1 MDQIS
6 LERRSSAAC
15 DEGETTME
23 KIMACVLVLGFAGTS
38 GLVFKGMSTK
48 PHTQAVSVE
57 MAGDAAYRDGLFL
70 GKLNREA
77 KPHMLAPVGRWS
89 TEKDRASFV
98 QGYRQGLNSN
108 ERD

>member
-1 MDQIS
+1 
-6 LERRSSAAC
+6 
-15 DEGETTME
+15 ME

-38 GLVFKGMSTK
+38 GLVFKGMNTK
-48 PHTQAVSVE
+48 PQIRAVSVE

-98 QGYRQGLNSN
+98 QGYRQGLDGNG
-108 ERD
+108 RD

>member
-1 MDQIS
+1 
-6 LERRSSAAC
+6 
-15 DEGETTME
+15 ME

-38 GLVFKGMSTK
+38 GLVFKGMSPK
-48 PHTQAVSVE
+48 PQIRAVSVE

-70 GKLNREA
+70 GKLNREGRQ
-77 KPHMLAPVGRWS
+77 HMLAPVGRWS

-98 QGYRQGLNSN
+98 QGYRQGLESS

>member
-1 MDQIS
+1 
-6 LERRSSAAC
+6 
-15 DEGETTME
+15 ME

-38 GLVFKGMSTK
+38 GLLFKGMNTK
-48 PHTQAVSVE
+48 PQIRAVSVE

-70 GKLNREA
+70 GKLNRDA
-77 KPHMLAPVGRWS
+77 RPHVLAPIGRWS

-98 QGYRQGLNSN
+98 QGYRRGLDNN

>member
-1 MDQIS
+1 
-6 LERRSSAAC
+6 
-15 DEGETTME
+15 ME

-38 GLVFKGMSTK
+38 GLVFKGMNTK
-48 PHTQAVSVE
+48 PQIRAVSVK

-70 GKLNREA
+70 GKLNRQA

-89 TEKDRASFV
+89 TEKDRASFL
-98 QGYRQGLNSN
+98 QGYRQGLDGN

>member
-1 MDQIS
+1 
-6 LERRSSAAC
+6 
-15 DEGETTME
+15 ME

-38 GLVFKGMSTK
+38 GLVFKGISTK
-48 PHTQAVSVE
+48 PQIRAVSAVSVE

-70 GKLNREA
+70 GKLNREGRQ
-77 KPHMLAPVGRWS
+77 HMLAPVGRWS

-98 QGYRQGLNSN
+98 QGYRQGLESS

>member
-1 MDQIS
+1 
-6 LERRSSAAC
+6 
-15 DEGETTME
+15 ME

-38 GLVFKGMSTK
+38 GLLLKGTGTK
-48 PHTQAVSVE
+48 PQVRAISVE

-70 GKLNREA
+70 GKLNRDGRQ
-77 KPHMLAPVGRWS
+77 HMLAPVGRWS

-98 QGYRQGLNSN
+98 QGYRQGLDSN

>member
-1 MDQIS
+1 
-6 LERRSSAAC
+6 
-15 DEGETTME
+15 ME

-38 GLVFKGMSTK
+38 GLVFKDMNTK
-48 PHTQAVSVE
+48 PQIRAVSVE

-89 TEKDRASFV
+89 TEKDRASFL
-98 QGYRQGLNSN
+98 QGYRQGLDGN

>member
-1 MDQIS
+1 
-6 LERRSSAAC
+6 
-15 DEGETTME
+15 ME

-48 PHTQAVSVE
+48 PQIRAISAE

-70 GKLNREA
+70 GKLNREGRQ
-77 KPHMLAPVGRWS
+77 HMLAPVGRWS

-98 QGYRQGLNSN
+98 QGYRQGLESS

>member
-1 MDQIS
+1 
-6 LERRSSAAC
+6 
-15 DEGETTME
+15 ME

-38 GLVFKGMSTK
+38 GLVFKSMNTK
-48 PHTQAVSVE
+48 PQIRAVSVE

-98 QGYRQGLNSN
+98 QGYRQGLDGN